1 MRNGGLTQQEAA
13 KRTGITR
20 PKVSNMIRG
29 DIILSERKLNDYLNR
44 LDYNIVISV
53 RPANMKSGV

>member
-44 LDYNIVISV
+44 LDYNIEISV